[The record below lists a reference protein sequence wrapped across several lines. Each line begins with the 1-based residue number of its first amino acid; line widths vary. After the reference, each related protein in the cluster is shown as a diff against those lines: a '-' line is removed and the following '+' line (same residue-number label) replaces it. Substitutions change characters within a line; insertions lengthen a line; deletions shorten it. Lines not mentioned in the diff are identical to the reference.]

1 MRSHVG
7 SHGGT
12 VVVSTP
18 IWKSRITKFAAGLV
32 FICLLSS
39 PAFALDQTYGNEW
52 RCTDWLEAR
61 DKVNNWIHG
70 TSRHP
75 PGEKI
80 PTDDVVPSAWL
91 IGFLEG
97 YNWGCM
103 QGDIA
108 AGLDT
113 KAVFERVDRIC
124 RSTQQIY
131 LWDAVRKLIKQLR
144 PESVEGLCLH

>member
-1 MRSHVG
+1 M
-7 SHGGT
+7 
-12 VVVSTP
+12 STP

-80 PTDDVVPSAWL
+80 PTDASYPRGGLSGFSKGT
-91 IGFLEG
+91 IGDACKEILLLASTRKRYSSVWIVF
-97 YNWGCM
+97 
-103 QGDIA
+103 
-108 AGLDT
+108 AG
-113 KAVFERVDRIC
+113 R
-124 RSTQQIY
+124 RSRFTFGM
-131 LWDAVRKLIKQLR
+131 L
-144 PESVEGLCLH
+144 

>member
-1 MRSHVG
+1 M
-7 SHGGT
+7 
-12 VVVSTP
+12 STP
-18 IWKSRITKFAAGLV
+18 IWKSRIMKFAAGLV

-70 TSRHP
+70 TSRHA

-97 YNWGCM
+97 YNWDACKEILLLASTSYLPVNAADLPLGCCEEVD
-103 QGDIA
+103 QA
-108 AGLDT
+108 A
-113 KAVFERVDRIC
+113 
-124 RSTQQIY
+124 
-131 LWDAVRKLIKQLR
+131 
-144 PESVEGLCLH
+144 